1 MTQQELDHT
10 LDLIRATPYYNGCI
24 WKTANIQETVEHS
37 NSFNQALSKALH
49 LGLIEE
55 EAV

>member
-10 LDLIRATPYYNGCI
+10 LDLIRATPYFNGCI
-24 WKTANIQETVEHS
+24 WETANLQEIVEHS
-37 NSFNQALSKALH
+37 NTFNQALSKALC

-55 EAV
+55 EA